1 MWIHCT
7 HLDKRRQ
14 LIYFLRLN
22 YAPSQTS
29 TEVDLSD
36 CGLLALYSEI
46 HPTISYIV
54 HYDVNMIAP
63 VYKLQVRTQHCGV
76 TIQGQWNRSGWS
88 GFGQTTFLDEKLDG
102 Y

>member
-1 MWIHCT
+1 MWITVHPFGQKT
-7 HLDKRRQ
+7 SVDL
-14 LIYFLRLN
+14 FPTRLN

-36 CGLLALYSEI
+36 LGLLALYSEI

-54 HYDVNMIAP
+54 HYGVNMIAP

-76 TIQGQWNRSGWS
+76 TIQGRSSWS
-88 GFGQTTFLDEKLDG
+88 GFGQTTFLNKIMK
-102 Y
+102 